1 MSYHSGSSSS
11 ARRSST
17 SARSSTTI
25 TPSMNIV
32 QPQAPVVRA
41 RPIVTAQPE
50 TRPVAPPGYHYM
62 PNGNLMLDSQMKSQT
77 PATRIVTPPG
87 YHYMPDGSLMS
98 DVEHKR
104 MLRREQAA
112 RLSALKTS
120 DNFYNPYE
128 TSVTSSKDTLKTI
141 RSFVINTQNISEKGE
156 QRIISISGESGAKFR
171 LEIKNEAGLYYNF
184 ISNLLQASPTRL
196 EQTLNSVSINI
207 TVNFPGVA
215 AATQYDIFLFA
226 GENTKHSNY
235 VEYRFEDETLDVN
248 ASSGSNSLL
257 MQKLIY
263 QTLDVAFDIGAISI
277 NSLTAFQGAG
287 VTNDVKNIPIGVN
300 TSKVPFQ
307 ISFKSGNTKAFKLKR
322 QPTKEDI
329 FVFATRNITTPS
341 TIHGENIYPTAT
353 AAFTGDDINGAI
365 TSGAVVRMDNTDLS
379 AVISVG
385 DKITTPVITD
395 TVNGARDASAVAVT
409 MDSAVATKM
418 AVGDQVTGNAALD
431 AGIFTVASLD
441 STNVFSISSA
451 VAIADG
457 ATLTFSSK
465 INRSLT
471 TVTVVETSSTDTVNG
486 ARDASAV
493 AVTMDAAVASKMA
506 VGDIVT
512 GNTALDAG
520 VFTVAAIAST
530 NVFNLSSAVAIA
542 DGTTLTFRTATDFTM
557 SQAIQFR
564 DNAPLTFFN
573 QMNHRWSV
581 DDVSGINQGM
591 IPLSPNITSGSTVGH
606 YIELIKELEGTS
618 KEKTRV
624 LQRVP
629 AALKDARKP
638 SIARNASTKLLTK
651 TQLGEITFDKQQKLV
666 LAGDEFKLVGK
677 GRNNIKSLVGWDVG
691 FSNLKAV
698 LSPVVTTTTQA
709 VSASPT
715 VTVAS
720 GDGIMDDVSKVSGI
734 GINGNPLVTTLG
746 SYSGTTATVTFS
758 GVQTLE
764 NGISLTFH
772 GSGEELVMT
781 GDFEVMR
788 SEQINPDW
796 NGIFYFSVEDFVT
809 ATDET

>member
-277 NSLTAFQGAG
+277 NSLTAFGGIA

-451 VAIADG
+451 VAIADN
-457 ATLTFSSK
+457 TILTFSSK

-557 SQAIQFR
+557 SQAIKFR

-573 QMNHRWSV
+573 QMNHSWGV
-581 DDVSGINQGM
+581 DNTSGVGQGM
-591 IPLSPNITSGSTVGH
+591 IPLSNNITSGSVVGG
-606 YIELIKELEGTS
+606 YLEALTEAAGT
-618 KEKTRV
+618 KYAKTRIIKK
-624 LQRVP
+624 VP
-629 AALKDARKP
+629 AVYKKGQKP
-638 SIARNASTKLLTK
+638 TLSRNATTKILTT
-651 TQLGEITFDKQQKLV
+651 TQLGDVTFNKQQKLL
-666 LAGDEFKLVGK
+666 LAGDAFKLIAK
-677 GRNNIKSLVGWDVG
+677 GSGNIKSLVGWDVA
-691 FSNLKAV
+691 FSNLTAKI
-698 LSPVVTTTTQA
+698 LPVKTTTTQA
-709 VSASPT
+709 VSNSAT

-720 GDGIMDDVSKVSGI
+720 GDGIMDDVSTVSGI
-734 GINGNPLVTTLG
+734 GITGTPLVTTIG
-746 SYSGTTATVTFS
+746 SYSGGTATITFS
-758 GVQTLE
+758 KNQTLE
-764 NGISLTFH
+764 NGIDLNFH
-772 GSGEELVMT
+772 GAGEIVVVSGEV
-781 GDFEVMR
+781 EVLN
-788 SEQINPDW
+788 SNQITPGWDGN
-796 NGIFYFSVEDFVT
+796 FYLDIESFIT
-809 ATDET
+809 ATVET

>member
-307 ISFKSGNTKAFKLKR
+307 ISFKSGAGKAFKLKR
-322 QPTKEDI
+322 QPTKEDV

-341 TIHGENIYPTAT
+341 TIPGENIYPTAT

-379 AVISVG
+379 AVIKVG
-385 DKITTPVITD
+385 DKITTPVT
-395 TVNGARDASAVAVT
+395 
-409 MDSAVATKM
+409 
-418 AVGDQVTGNAALD
+418 
-431 AGIFTVASLD
+431 
-441 STNVFSISSA
+441 
-451 VAIADG
+451 
-457 ATLTFSSK
+457 
-465 INRSLT
+465 
-471 TVTVVETSSTDTVNG
+471 TDTVNG

-493 AVTMDAAVASKMA
+493 AVTMDAAVATKMA

-512 GNTALDAG
+512 GNAALNAG
-520 VFTVAAIAST
+520 RFTVASLDST
-530 NVFNLSSAVAIA
+530 NVFSLSSAVAIA
-542 DGTTLTFRTATDFTM
+542 DGVTLTFSSKINRSLTTVTVVETSGTATDFTM

-573 QMNHRWSV
+573 QMNYQWPISNFAHILKEGMV
-581 DDVSGINQGM
+581 VVS
-591 IPLSPNITSGSTVGH
+591 STNITADTSIRTYQDTVTEFPGTKNQKIIIKKEVSAIST
-606 YIELIKELEGTS
+606 LAIKPII
-618 KEKTRV
+618 TRG
-624 LQRVP
+624 
-629 AALKDARKP
+629 D
-638 SIARNASTKLLTK
+638 ISTQK
-651 TQLGEITFDKQQKLV
+651 GAVVFDKQQV
-666 LAGDEFKLVGK
+666 LALGGTALKIGGYGQNEIFRVSGY
-677 GRNNIKSLVGWDVG
+677 DVV
-691 FSNLKAV
+691 FSDLAIA
-698 LSPVVTTTTQA
+698 LTPITTTTTA
-709 VSASPT
+709 ASSGGSSAS
-715 VTVAS
+715 VVVAS
-720 GDGIMDDVSKVSGI
+720 RNGILDDVSTVSGI
-734 GINGNPLVTTLG
+734 GINPKLANPIVDSGAGAVTGAGTIVLDAVQSLESGATLTFPG
-746 SYSGTTATVTFS
+746 AGQTATITGYIEVLKAGAANETLRFDVTKLLS
-758 GVQTLE
+758 IT
-764 NGISLTFH
+764 
-772 GSGEELVMT
+772 
-781 GDFEVMR
+781 
-788 SEQINPDW
+788 
-796 NGIFYFSVEDFVT
+796 
-809 ATDET
+809 

>member
-341 TIHGENIYPTAT
+341 TIPGENIYPTAT

-385 DKITTPVITD
+385 DKITTPVTTD
-395 TVNGARDASAVAVT
+395 TVNGAVSSGIKVV
-409 MDSAVATKM
+409 MDSNVALRL

-431 AGIFTVASLD
+431 ATVITVAALDPDGDNAKEFSL
-441 STNVFSISSA
+441 SSA

-457 ATLTFSSK
+457 ITLTFSSK

-471 TVTVVETSSTDTVNG
+471 TVTVVETSG
-486 ARDASAV
+486 
-493 AVTMDAAVASKMA
+493 
-506 VGDIVT
+506 
-512 GNTALDAG
+512 
-520 VFTVAAIAST
+520 
-530 NVFNLSSAVAIA
+530 
-542 DGTTLTFRTATDFTM
+542 TATDFTM
-557 SQAIQFR
+557 SQAIQFH
-564 DNAPLTFFN
+564 DDKPLTFFN
-573 QMNHRWSV
+573 QMNHSWGI
-581 DDVSGINQGM
+581 DNASGVGQGM
-591 IPLSPNITSGSTVGH
+591 IPVGDNITSGSVVGR
-606 YIELIKELEGTS
+606 YLEALTEAAGT
-618 KEKTRV
+618 KYAKTRIIKK
-624 LQRVP
+624 VP
-629 AALKDARKP
+629 AVYKKGQKP
-638 SIARNASTKLLTK
+638 TLSRNATTKILTT
-651 TQLGEITFDKQQKLV
+651 TQLGDVTFNKQQKLL
-666 LAGDEFKLVGK
+666 LAGDAFKLIAK
-677 GRNNIKSLVGWDVG
+677 GSGNIKSLVGWDVA
-691 FSNLKAV
+691 FSNLTAKI
-698 LSPVVTTTTQA
+698 LPVKTTTTQA
-709 VSASPT
+709 VSNSAT

-720 GDGIMDDVSKVSGI
+720 GDGIMDDVSTVSGI
-734 GINGNPLVTTLG
+734 GITGTPLVTTIG
-746 SYSGTTATVTFS
+746 SYSGGTATITFS
-758 GVQTLE
+758 KNQTLE
-764 NGISLTFH
+764 NGIDLNFH
-772 GSGEELVMT
+772 GAGEIVVVSGEV
-781 GDFEVMR
+781 EVLN
-788 SEQINPDW
+788 SNQITPGWDGN
-796 NGIFYFSVEDFVT
+796 FYLDIESFIT
-809 ATDET
+809 ATVET

>member
-1 MSYHSGSSSS
+1 MSYHSSSSSS
-11 ARRSST
+11 ARQSST
-17 SARSSTTI
+17 NRRLSAARSTV
-25 TPSMNIV
+25 N
-32 QPQAPVVRA
+32 A
-41 RPIVTAQPE
+41 RPTVNARSVASV
-50 TRPVAPPGYHYM
+50 RPVASIPLVSDKRKLAPPGFHYM
-62 PNGNLMLDSQMKSQT
+62 PNG
-77 PATRIVTPPG
+77 
-87 YHYMPDGSLMS
+87 SLMS
-98 DVEHKR
+98 NAAMSKRPVE
-104 MLRREQAA
+104 
-112 RLSALKTS
+112 
-120 DNFYNPYE
+120 NYYNPYE
-128 TSVTSSKDTLKTI
+128 KGIASSNTYKHTI
-141 RSFVINTQNISEKGE
+141 KKLSISTENIAAAGE
-156 QRIISISGESGAKFR
+156 QRIFSIIGDRGASFS
-171 LEIKNEAGLYYNF
+171 LQIKNGAGLYYNF
-184 ISNLLQASPTRL
+184 ITNSFQSAYSAIE
-196 EQTLNSVSINI
+196 EQLYSSRWST
-207 TVNFPGVA
+207 TVRFPGVTTA
-215 AATQYDIFLFA
+215 DQYDILLFA
-226 GENTKHSNY
+226 GEGTKHSAY
-235 VEYRFEDETLDVN
+235 RERRFEDGSLN
-248 ASSGSNSLL
+248 LNSSSGSNSLL
-257 MQKLIY
+257 LQKLIY
-263 QTLDVAFDIGAISI
+263 QTLDVTFKIGAVSI
-277 NSLTAFQGAG
+277 NSLAG
-287 VTNDVKNIPIGVN
+287 FGSQIVVTNDIDMGIGKRGGK
-300 TSKVPFQ
+300 TPFQ
-307 ISFKSGNTKAFKLKR
+307 VSSTSGSGKAFTLKR
-322 QPTKEDI
+322 QPAESDMA
-329 FVFATRNITTPS
+329 VYVTRNIVAPI
-341 TIHGENIYPTAT
+341 TIPGENIYPTAT

-451 VAIADG
+451 VAIADN
-457 ATLTFSSK
+457 TILTFSSK

-591 IPLSPNITSGSTVGH
+591 IPLTNNITSGSTVGH

-666 LAGDEFKLVGK
+666 LAGDEFKLIGK

-691 FSNLKAV
+691 FSNLKSV

-709 VSASPT
+709 VSASST